1 MRPADSREEITSAC
15 SPSNPC
21 RIAPVTH
28 RNRCKLMTR
37 RREREVSVHSLL
49 WFSKGKEGNALD
61 TDVDGA
67 LTSGPRGERKGE
79 GKSAVVLGAVP
90 SNAKR

>member
-1 MRPADSREEITSAC
+1 MPHRSCNAPKPLQVDDEKEGTGGQRPFT
-15 SPSNPC
+15 
-21 RIAPVTH
+21 PV
-28 RNRCKLMTR
+28 
-37 RREREVSVHSLL
+37 
-49 WFSKGKEGNALD
+49 FSKGKEGNALD

-90 SNAKR
+90 SSGKR